1 MLPSVKTEKEHG
13 LWFRGWRTVKAT
25 GSKGVQWLHDIGLSE
40 ASIDVGQMGINAP
53 KPTNSTP
60 SYSGTYGPDLPR
72 SPSIPVPSISD
83 PVTTHAPTPQPTFI
97 PPTVEEPTFGPQNPF
112 FPTTT
117 VLPPPVAM
125 PQLPPSHVS
134 RYEIGAYADLYKE
147 GASIPQLPGISNP
160 QTPAQTH
167 TPQRPAPSFGSVV
180 VKTVAH
186 HLFKNSRFTT
196 NLVQTDPAM
205 AAPTFSNPEGPSGF
219 DPDLQAK
226 FPEAYALAVRIDRFG
241 KNQIALLKVT
251 MEPPKPS
258 LFKEFAWLGR
268 LLKKGTGHDL
278 YTPGVHT
285 EGFQPVAIKVEA
297 MVLEAAQSTKR
308 FALQRVNNP
317 IQADIDVTLA
327 FLRGAGELAKG
338 TFEFLLD
345 TNNPDDVISRD
356 LLNTLDVLASN
367 IDLRF
372 TSMIHQINP
381 AYNPHSPASQAGSE
395 LFKALLFERILIG
408 KTATI
413 TQGSARAVG
422 GLAARSEGA
431 FANQS
436 ALLGRINKPAYRSG
450 FVGERAASKLAE
462 RDVRPIK
469 HTWSAGSINSQVSL
483 NKKLKALEK
492 AQKTAVKVES
502 LPDGR
507 IRYYKAEIPS
517 KTPGPTRG
525 ASLVTEYNP
534 KNGQIRS
541 WNECYDRNGNVNRVH
556 PKTLDGQDLMGQ
568 YYPPTKSEI
577 EALSNIYGS
586 EL

>member
-1 MLPSVKTEKEHG
+1 
-13 LWFRGWRTVKAT
+13 
-25 GSKGVQWLHDIGLSE
+25 
-40 ASIDVGQMGINAP
+40 
-53 KPTNSTP
+53 
-60 SYSGTYGPDLPR
+60 
-72 SPSIPVPSISD
+72 
-83 PVTTHAPTPQPTFI
+83 
-97 PPTVEEPTFGPQNPF
+97 
-112 FPTTT
+112 
-117 VLPPPVAM
+117 M

-160 QTPAQTH
+160 QTPAQTL

-226 FPEAYALAVRIDRFG
+226 FPEAYALAVRIDQFG

-345 TNNPDDVISRD
+345 TNNPGDVISRD

-395 LFKALLFERILIG
+395 LFKALVFERILIG
-408 KTATI
+408 KTAAI

-436 ALLGRINKPAYRSG
+436 ALLGRINKPAYQSG
-450 FVGERAASKLAE
+450 FVSERAASKLAQRE
-462 RDVRPIK
+462 VRVIK
-469 HTWSAGSINSQVSL
+469 PMELPYLQKGKDLKWFAENSPKIDQLRNMHTNPKKFYLALRKEFAPKGLNELQLRRTLDYAGFNTYVIPQGLPSNVVVEFSKKNGGMSYRLIGSTSEENLVVRVCPGLAKENVVSSVIKGNHL
-483 NKKLKALEK
+483 NGQLPGTLRQQYPYVVQTRGNLYRTIDGRWVRVDGKQYAKNKAL
-492 AQKTAVKVES
+492 TH
-502 LPDGR
+502 
-507 IRYYKAEIPS
+507 IPLETYEF
-517 KTPGPTRG
+517 KG
-525 ASLVTEYNP
+525 
-534 KNGQIRS
+534 
-541 WNECYDRNGNVNRVH
+541 W
-556 PKTLDGQDLMGQ
+556 
-568 YYPPTKSEI
+568 
-577 EALSNIYGS
+577 
-586 EL
+586 